1 MNNKTINK
9 SKLKIAGDF
18 LYNIVGLVLM
28 NGILQLLINPTL
40 NKWMGVD
47 AFGNYQSLLA
57 VVAII
62 GTTFGV
68 AANYSRLVKHREKK
82 DSNGDYN
89 IFLMMTSLLSIPVAI
104 VTLVIY
110 KSFSVLSLIL
120 LVLLSVFTILRYYGE
135 VNFRL
140 NLNYKGVFIYYCCIS
155 MGYCLGLV
163 LYRFTKKWEITIL
176 VGEIAA
182 FAYVFLVG
190 NIYGNT
196 AHSDC
201 SESDYNKKA
210 ISRSEYFT
218 ENLKSFSLLSFT
230 NFISAIAQN
239 SDRIILQ
246 IIAGGSSVTVFYIS
260 TLLGKVV
267 SLLTTPIN
275 GVMIGY
281 LMKYN
286 GKITKKLYSAFIAA
300 IFSLGVV
307 TTFACYLGSV
317 IFVRL
322 FYADVYNS
330 ANDYFFLA
338 NAGQIFY
345 FISNCAM
352 TMLLRITDEK
362 YQVYMN
368 LIYIVI
374 FFILIIPLTVYNGLT
389 GLTYGILAANIIRFL
404 LISLL
409 GFLKIREIPHN

>member
-9 SKLKIAGDF
+9 SKLKIASDF
-18 LYNIVGLVLM
+18 IYNIVGLVLM
-28 NGILQLLINPTL
+28 NGILQLLINPML
-40 NKWMGVD
+40 NKWMGTD

-68 AANYSRLVKHREKK
+68 AANYSRLVKHREEK

-89 IFLMMTSLLSIPVAI
+89 IFLMIVSLLCIPVAI
-104 VTLVIY
+104 ITLIVY
-110 KSFSVLSLIL
+110 RSFSPLSLFL
-120 LVLLSVFTILRYYGE
+120 LVLLAVFTILRYYGE

-140 NLNYKGVFIYYCCIS
+140 NLNYKGVFFYYCCIS
-155 MGYCLGLV
+155 IGYCIGLI
-163 LYRFTKKWEITIL
+163 LYRFTKRWEITIL

-182 FAYVFLVG
+182 FVYVYLVG
-190 NIYGNT
+190 NIY
-196 AHSDC
+196 
-201 SESDYNKKA
+201 KA
-210 ISRSEYFT
+210 KTFSKSNYFS

-246 IIAGGSSVTVFYIS
+246 ILAGGSSVTVFYIS

-286 GKITKKLYSAFIAA
+286 GKITKKLYSAFIAG
-300 IFSLGVV
+300 IFCLGVI
-307 TTFACYLGSV
+307 TTFICYLGSM
-317 IFVRL
+317 IFVKL
-322 FYADVYNS
+322 FYSDVYVS
-330 ANDYFFLA
+330 AKDYFFLA

-352 TMLLRITDEK
+352 TMLLRIADEK

-368 LIYIVI
+368 LIYIAI
-374 FFILIIPLTVYNGLT
+374 FFILIIPLTFYNGLT
-389 GLTYGILAANIIRFL
+389 GLTYGILGANIFRFL
-404 LISLL
+404 LISVL
-409 GFLKIREIPHN
+409 GFLKTGSANKERA

>member
-1 MNNKTINK
+1 MNNNVINK
-9 SKLKIAGDF
+9 SKLKIASDF
-18 LYNIVGLVLM
+18 IYNIVGLVLM
-28 NGILQLLINPTL
+28 NGILQLLINPML
-40 NKWMGVD
+40 NKWMGTD

-68 AANYSRLVKHREKK
+68 AANYSRLVKHREGK

-89 IFLMMTSLLSIPVAI
+89 IFLMMVSLLCIPVAI
-104 VTLVIY
+104 ITLIVY
-110 KSFSVLSLIL
+110 RSFSPLSLFL
-120 LVLLSVFTILRYYGE
+120 LVLLAVFTILRYYGE

-140 NLNYKGVFIYYCCIS
+140 SLNYKGVFFYYCCIS
-155 MGYCLGLV
+155 IGYCIGLI
-163 LYRFTKKWEITIL
+163 LYRFTKRWEITIL
-176 VGEIAA
+176 IGEIAA
-182 FAYVFLVG
+182 FIYVYIVG
-190 NIYGNT
+190 NIYKIKT
-196 AHSDC
+196 
-201 SESDYNKKA
+201 
-210 ISRSEYFT
+210 ISRSNYFSG
-218 ENLKSFSLLSFT
+218 NLKSFSLLSFT

-286 GKITKKLYSAFIAA
+286 GKITKKMYSAFIAG

-307 TTFACYLGSV
+307 TTFICYLGSV
-317 IFVRL
+317 IFVKL
-322 FYADVYNS
+322 FYSDVYDS
-330 ANDYFFLA
+330 ARDYFFLA

-352 TMLLRITDEK
+352 TMLLRIADEK

-368 LIYIVI
+368 LIYIAI
-374 FFILIIPLTVYNGLT
+374 FFILVIPLTFYNGLT
-389 GLTYGILAANIIRFL
+389 GLTYGILGANIFRFL
-404 LISLL
+404 LISVL
-409 GFLKIREIPHN
+409 GFFKTISANKERA